1 MTKIQASYV
10 ANLIALVTHA
20 QEKGAFKLGDAKA
33 AIIAIDAL
41 SPDLDRLLNGAPED
55 EAIAA

>member
-1 MTKIQASYV
+1 MTKIQASHV

-20 QEKGAFKLGDAKA
+20 QEKGAFKLGDA
-33 AIIAIDAL
+33 L

-55 EAIAA
+55 EAIAE

>member
-41 SPDLDRLLNGAPED
+41 SPDLDKILNGAPAEQPTA
-55 EAIAA
+55 E